1 MVAYSGWGRWPADG
15 GGGGGNSFF
24 SSAASSKLGGS
35 GQLNPAAPARFRKR
49 RTVPLPSTQIFEICR
64 SLSRVSKCKRR
75 TSLIFRMG
83 VLSWGNMISFGFKR
97 PHPPR
102 SDHPAPPTPPAR
114 SDGNG
119 APFRHSVGP
128 RYGGSGAPF
137 RPFNSNRPISR
148 RNLAPLR
155 SHSR

>member
-49 RTVPLPSTQIFEICR
+49 RTVPIAQHADFRDLPFAEPGFKVQA
-64 SLSRVSKCKRR
+64 R

-119 APFRHSVGP
+119 AALRNSVGH
-128 RYGGSGAPF
+128 RYGGSGAPL
-137 RPFNSNRPISR
+137 PW
-148 RNLAPLR
+148 
-155 SHSR
+155 